1 MLDLEAGIRFR
12 GPVVSHLKQTLISIA
27 LSLVLIGGGSAGYM
41 VIEDWGFMDAFYMTI
56 ITLATVGYGEVHTVG
71 FEGRLFTVFLI
82 LLGVG
87 LFL

>member
-1 MLDLEAGIRFR
+1 VTPLR
-12 GPVVSHLKQTLISIA
+12 QTLISIA

-41 VIEDWGFMDAFYMTI
+41 LIEDWSLMDAFYMTI
-56 ITLATVGYGEVHTVG
+56 ITLATVGYSEVHTVS
-71 FEGRLFTVFLI
+71 FEGRLFTVVLI